1 MAKRVLHVIRSLE
14 AGGAERVVVEY
25 ALHHDVS
32 RYSPEVCC
40 LDTDGRLAETLRD
53 AGIPVHTLRRK
64 RRFDLGVLFQLVKLI
79 SERRFDVVHSHGSGA
94 MAFAVPAGVIAGTP
108 VIVRTEHN
116 VVYNGSRRRRV
127 LRRLAA
133 LREDAQIAVS
143 EAVRLSHI
151 RDGGVPAERFVTIR
165 NGIAAERLAVQ
176 SGRDDASRSLG
187 VSNSAVVALAVG
199 SLTEQKDYVNL
210 LKAAAVVVAR
220 FPDIVFL
227 IAGGGVLEGDLASAA
242 STLGVGDK
250 VRFLGERDDVPLL
263 LSRADIMVN
272 SSAWEGLPITILE
285 AMAAGVPIVAT
296 DVGGTA
302 KVISGDDC
310 GLVVPSKDPESL
322 AAAILKLAET
332 PELREQL
339 SSRARQIY
347 RRRYTAEQMTRETE
361 ALYDVCRQRSAHLLA
376 SGRVRILYMIGCLA
390 RGGAE
395 RQLAE
400 LVTRVDLERFEPVV
414 CSLAPLGA
422 LAEPIERAGVRV
434 MSLEKRPGVG
444 FLALW
449 RIVRLIHELRP
460 AVLHSYLPPA
470 NWRGLVAGR
479 ATAVPLIVSSVRNV
493 DFHLGL
499 VSSMRDRVLAVLID
513 VMVANAEAVRD
524 YVIGSHWVSRA
535 RTRVIYN
542 GICIGRLNGSES
554 NLRSRSG
561 SAHSGGT
568 VVVVASLTP
577 KKDHETFLASARL
590 VADVLPDTRFVIVG
604 DGELRNHLV
613 NRTAELGLEDCV
625 VFTGETPAVGL
636 HLSEADVSVLTS
648 LREGCSNVVLES
660 MVLERPVVA
669 TDVGGNREL
678 IEDGVTGFLVKAG
691 DVEGIARKVIDLLA
705 DEPLRQRMGKA
716 GRERVIERF
725 VAERMISD
733 TIALYE
739 EMLDARVPG
748 LMDWTRTRKARY
760 GSEPIATLKRGSDL
774 VGERT

>member
-40 LDTDGRLAETLRD
+40 LDTDGRLAGTLRD
-53 AGIPVHTLRRK
+53 AGIPVHTLRRG
-64 RRFDLGVLFQLVKLI
+64 RRVDIGVLVQLVKLI
-79 SERRFDVVHSHGSGA
+79 SKRRFDVVHSHGSGA
-94 MAFAVPAGVIAGTP
+94 MAFAVPAAVITGTP

-116 VVYNGSRRRRV
+116 VVYGKSWQRRL

-151 RDGGVPAERFVTIR
+151 RDRGTPAARFVTVR
-165 NGIAAERLAVQ
+165 NGIASERLDVH
-176 SGRDDASRSLG
+176 SGRDDVSDSLG
-187 VSNSAVVALAVG
+187 ISRNALVALSVG
-199 SLTEQKDYVNL
+199 SLTEQKDYKNL
-210 LKAAAVVVAR
+210 IEAAAMVVAR

-227 IAGGGVLEGDLASAA
+227 IAGGGGLEDDLVSAA
-242 STLGVGDK
+242 SALGVGDQ

-263 LSRADIMVN
+263 LRRADIMVN

-285 AMAAGVPIVAT
+285 AMAAGVPTVAT

-302 KVISGDDC
+302 EVIAGDDC
-310 GLVVPSKDPESL
+310 GLVVPSRDPESL
-322 AAAILKLAET
+322 AAAILKLAES

-339 SSRARQIY
+339 SSRAREIY
-347 RRRYTAEQMTRETE
+347 LRRYTAERMIRETE
-361 ALYDVCRQRSAHLLA
+361 ALYDVCRQRSAHLVV
-376 SGRVRILYMIGCLA
+376 SGRVRILYMIGGLA

-395 RQLAE
+395 RQLTE

-422 LAEPIERAGVRV
+422 LAELIERAGVRV
-434 MSLEKRPGVG
+434 LSLEKRPGVS
-444 FLALW
+444 LVALL
-449 RIVRLIHELRP
+449 RLVRLIRELRP
-460 AVLHSYLPPA
+460 AVLHTYLPPA

-493 DFHLGL
+493 DFHLGF
-499 VSSMRDRVLAVLID
+499 VTATRDRMLAVLVD

-524 YVIGSHWVSRA
+524 YVVNAHWVARA
-535 RTRVIYN
+535 RMRVIYN
-542 GICIGRLNGSES
+542 GICIDRLYRGGSDLPS
-554 NLRSRSG
+554 SSG
-561 SAHSGGT
+561 NAHSGGT
-568 VVVVASLTP
+568 VVIVASLTP

-590 VADVLPDTRFVIVG
+590 VVDALPDTRFVIVG
-604 DGELRNHLV
+604 DGGLKEHLV
-613 NRTAELGLEDCV
+613 NRTAELGLKDCV
-625 VFTGETPAVGL
+625 AFIGETAAVGL

-648 LREGCSNVVLES
+648 RREGCSNVILES
-660 MVLERPVVA
+660 MALARPVVA

-678 IEDGVTGFLVKAG
+678 VDDGVTGFLVDVG
-691 DVEGIARKVIDLLA
+691 DVEGLACRVVDLLA
-705 DEPLRQRMGKA
+705 DPPLRRRMGKA
-716 GRERVIERF
+716 GRERVLDRF
-725 VAERMISD
+725 VVERMIAD
-733 TIALYE
+733 TVALYE
-739 EMLDARVPG
+739 EKLDARVPG

-760 GSEPIATLKRGSDL
+760 GSEPIAEHKRESDL
-774 VGERT
+774 EGART